1 MSTERTLHITSGESV
16 KIHEAG
22 LPGEVIYWVDA
33 LHEGPVPPALSL
45 EEMSRVRAEYIVT
58 MGWGPK
64 NDVETTFRSRDE
76 MLARFREFEEVV
88 LWFEHDLYDQLQM
101 IQILDWLS
109 VHKRDGVRISLITI
123 GKFPGIGR
131 FKGLGQ
137 LTLEQLSSL
146 FEQRQEATSADLK
159 LACEAW
165 AAFCSPDP
173 TEIEWVLSAHSTGL
187 PLLKGALARHLEQF
201 PSLKNGLA
209 RTERQ
214 ILEVT
219 ITGVQRYED
228 LFLAEQDREERVF
241 MGDVVFWHYVDR
253 LRNARTPLIEVR
265 NDAVRVTAAG
275 HRVLIGNE
283 DQIALNG
290 IDRWVG
296 GVRLSGESVNW
307 RWDERNRRLVRS
319 ETTASTIA

>member
-1 MSTERTLHITSGESV
+1 
-16 KIHEAG
+16 
-22 LPGEVIYWVDA
+22 
-33 LHEGPVPPALSL
+33 
-45 EEMSRVRAEYIVT
+45 
-58 MGWGPK
+58 
-64 NDVETTFRSRDE
+64 
-76 MLARFREFEEVV
+76 
-88 LWFEHDLYDQLQM
+88 
-101 IQILDWLS
+101 
-109 VHKRDGVRISLITI
+109 
-123 GKFPGIGR
+123 
-131 FKGLGQ
+131 GLGQ

-173 TEIEWVLSAHSTGL
+173 TELVWVLSAHSTGL

-219 ITGVQRYED
+219 IAGVQRYED

-319 ETTASTIA
+319 ETAAPTIA

>member
-16 KIHEAG
+16 HIHEAG
-22 LPGEVIYWVDA
+22 LPGEVIYWIDA
-33 LHEGPVPPALSL
+33 LHEGPVPAALTL
-45 EEMSRVRAEYIVT
+45 EELSRLRAEFIVA
-58 MGWGPK
+58 MGWGPAGE
-64 NDVETTFRSRDE
+64 VESTFRSRDE
-76 MLARFREFEEVV
+76 MLAAFRDFDEVV

-101 IQILDWLS
+101 IQILDWLC

-137 LTLEQLSSL
+137 LSLEQLSSL
-146 FEQRQEATSADLK
+146 FEQRQEATPADFK

-165 AAFCSPDP
+165 AAFSSSDP
-173 TEIEWVLSAHSTGL
+173 TELEWVLSAHSTGL

-219 ITGVQRYED
+219 IAGVQRYED

-253 LRNARTPLIEVR
+253 LRNARLPLIEVR
-265 NDAVRVTAAG
+265 NDAVRVTATG

-290 IDRWVG
+290 IDRWMG
-296 GVRLSGESVNW
+296 GVRLASGTPLW
-307 RWDERNRRLVRS
+307 RWDERNRRLVKS
-319 ETTASTIA
+319 EAVTAPV